1 MRLLAIS
8 ILHML
13 LLIFHFATCS
23 FFTTRESYKNAPAIF
38 RWARTL
44 TSCSFQNAKGCL
56 LFLLCPPAF
65 VEVLSLA
72 CEGTRGTISPTGRP
86 GLHSSKAGLT
96 RLCQAL
102 LRLADCLNKR

>member
-1 MRLLAIS
+1 MESTQVTGIRYYREAAVRLLAAVS

-44 TSCSFQNAKGCL
+44 TSCSFQNAEGCL
-56 LFLLCPPAF
+56 FHAHQHFLRCFHLLVKGQGIQSAEQGGLDCTPP
-65 VEVLSLA
+65 
-72 CEGTRGTISPTGRP
+72 
-86 GLHSSKAGLT
+86 
-96 RLCQAL
+96 RL
-102 LRLADCLNKR
+102 D